1 MHLVIVES
9 PSKAKTINK
18 YLGPDYKVISSVGH
32 VVDLPK
38 SKLGV
43 DITNNY
49 EPMYQVIKGKESV
62 IEEIRKLTRDAE
74 NVILATDPDREGE
87 AIAWHIKNLIIG
99 LNKDVKRIVFHEI
112 TESAILKAIQNQRD
126 IDQNLVD
133 AQQARRILDR
143 LVGYSLSP
151 FLWKKIRYGLSAG
164 RVQSVA
170 LRLIVDRELERQ
182 NFKSEEYWS
191 CHVLPSFS
199 YVDTS
204 SVKAFYSDQN
214 RPDLNED
221 TFVLTLKKINGQ
233 TARIRNQEEFERI
246 SRVITQNTF
255 KVHRITDRKVVKKPH
270 PPFTTATF
278 QQAAVNVLGMSAKS
292 AMRSAQKLYENGLIT
307 YMRTDSVYVSDIAI
321 NAARKLI
328 KELYGDPYLPD
339 KVHQFKNK
347 AKLAQEAHEAIR
359 PTDFRVRKLPKLFS
373 TQDQKVYDLIYRRA
387 LASQMREA
395 VFLQK
400 TVVVVSELHD
410 EQIQTLEFSATA
422 TKCEFD
428 GWLKLYDTS
437 QDTKTLELIDAI
449 SDNAVLYPYEVW
461 GYQHFTQPPA
471 RYTEAS
477 LIKDLEKYG
486 IGRPSTYATI
496 LSVILERD
504 YVKKDGK
511 YLYPTETGIV
521 VVNMLKQHFNEIVD
535 IEFTARMEDRLDDI
549 AAGKIGWQP
558 MIDQFF
564 RPFSDKLEQKE
575 KEINK
580 EDLVI
585 LGQSNETCDLCGK
598 PMLKKLGKYGVFL
611 SCIDFPKCKGIK
623 SLSYES
629 PDNQKLVDGETLDS
643 KYKPAPKTEDG
654 RDFVLKQGRFGR
666 FWAHPDYPK
675 VKITKPLELTDDAIE
690 KMFGKPPIASDGQKM
705 ILRKGRFGYFW
716 AHPNYPDI
724 KEIQKAKQ
732 KKQDEVVN

>member
-18 YLGPDYKVISSVGH
+18 YLGKEYKVISSVGH
-32 VVDLPK
+32 IVDLPK

-43 DITNNY
+43 DVTNNY

-62 IEEIRKLTRDAE
+62 IEEIRKLTRESD

-99 LNKDVKRIVFHEI
+99 LNKEVKRIVFHEI
-112 TESAILKAIQNQRD
+112 TEPAILKAIQNPRD

-151 FLWKKIRYGLSAG
+151 LLWKKIRYGLSAG

-191 CHVLPSFS
+191 CYVLPSYN
-199 YVDTS
+199 YVDSS
-204 SVKAFYSDQN
+204 SVKAFYSDQS
-214 RPDLNED
+214 RPSIDEG
-221 TFVLTLKKINGQ
+221 TFLLTLKKINGK
-233 TARIRNQEEFERI
+233 TAKIRNHEEFENISRLISQNTLKVLRI
-246 SRVITQNTF
+246 S
-255 KVHRITDRKVVKKPH
+255 KKEVVKKPN

-307 YMRTDSVYVSDIAI
+307 YMRTDSVYMSDVAI
-321 NAARKLI
+321 NASRKLI
-328 KELYGDPYLPD
+328 HELYGDPYLPD
-339 KVHQFKNK
+339 KARQFKNK

-359 PTDFRVRKLPKLFS
+359 PTDFGVRTLPKTFS

-395 VFLQK
+395 VFSQK
-400 TVVVVSELHD
+400 TVVALSEVHD

-428 GWLKLYDTS
+428 GWLKLYDNGK
-437 QDTKTLELIDAI
+437 DAKTLEVLDKIAN
-449 SDNAVLYPYEVW
+449 NAVLYPHEVW

-486 IGRPSTYATI
+486 VGRPSTYATI
-496 LSVILERD
+496 LSVIMERD

-511 YLYPTETGIV
+511 YLCPTETGIV

-564 RPFSDKLEQKE
+564 RPFKDKLDQKE

-585 LGQSNETCDLCGK
+585 LGPSNETCDLCGK
-598 PMLKKLGKYGVFL
+598 SHG
-611 SCIDFPKCKGIK
+611 
-623 SLSYES
+623 
-629 PDNQKLVDGETLDS
+629 
-643 KYKPAPKTEDG
+643 
-654 RDFVLKQGRFGR
+654 
-666 FWAHPDYPK
+666 
-675 VKITKPLELTDDAIE
+675 
-690 KMFGKPPIASDGQKM
+690 
-705 ILRKGRFGYFW
+705 
-716 AHPNYPDI
+716 
-724 KEIQKAKQ
+724 
-732 KKQDEVVN
+732 